1 MKEIILA
8 KYGEIALKG
17 DNRNTFEDMLVKNIK
32 RRLKKIG
39 KFEYFRRQSTIYIE
53 PLEDADIEAALES
66 LKNVFGI
73 GAIQRCA
80 VFEKDFDIV
89 AANVGEYLKPA
100 LENAKTFKVE
110 AKRSDKSFPLKS
122 PDIQQKLGDVVLD
135 NFPHL
140 GVDVHNPEVT
150 VRLEIRDNGAYLS
163 AQRIIGAGG
172 MPVGSSGKALLMLSG
187 GIDSPVA
194 GYMMAKRG
202 LVVDCIHYVSPP
214 YTSDRARLKVEKLC
228 EEMTEFC
235 GTIIFYCVPFTEIQ
249 EAIRDNCPEEYFTVI
264 MRRLM
269 VKIANR
275 VCKRD
280 KYGAIITGE
289 SLAQVASQTLS
300 ALGCTNAAAEFPVFR
315 PVIGMD
321 KIEIT
326 DISRKI
332 GTYET
337 SILPYEDC
345 CTVFSPKH
353 PRTKPS
359 LDEIIAAESSFDFD
373 KMIDEAVE
381 KTEVK
386 RFRYGEKTV
395 FLE

>member
-172 MPVGSSGKALLMLSG
+172 MPGGSSGKALLMRSG

-194 GYMMAKRG
+194 AYFAAKRG
-202 LVVDCIHYVSPP
+202 VDIEAIHFHSYP
-214 YTSDRARLKVEKLC
+214 YTSDRAKEKVIDLLKALKPY
-228 EEMTEFC
+228 C
-235 GTIIFYCVPFTEIQ
+235 GRTRMFVVSLTEIQ
-249 EAIRDNCPEEYFTVI
+249 R
-264 MRRLM
+264 
-269 VKIANR
+269 
-275 VCKRD
+275 
-280 KYGAIITGE
+280 
-289 SLAQVASQTLS
+289 SL
-300 ALGCTNAAAEFPVFR
+300 
-315 PVIGMD
+315 
-321 KIEIT
+321 
-326 DISRKI
+326 
-332 GTYET
+332 
-337 SILPYEDC
+337 
-345 CTVFSPKH
+345 
-353 PRTKPS
+353 
-359 LDEIIAAESSFDFD
+359 
-373 KMIDEAVE
+373 
-381 KTEVK
+381 
-386 RFRYGEKTV
+386 
-395 FLE
+395 

>member
-1 MKEIILA
+1 MTEVILV

-17 DNRNTFEDMLVKNIK
+17 ENKSTFEDMLLKNIK

-39 KFEYFRRQSTIYIE
+39 KFEYSRRQSTVYIE
-53 PLEDADIEAALES
+53 PLDGADIDEAVCSLE
-66 LKNVFGI
+66 KVFGI

-80 VFEKDFDIV
+80 VFPKDFRAVVDSL
-89 AANVGEYLKPA
+89 GEYLADA
-100 LENAKTFKVE
+100 LGNAKTFKIE
-110 AKRSDKSFPLKS
+110 AKRSDKTFPMRS
-122 PDIQQKLGDVVLD
+122 PDIQQQLGDAVLD
-135 NFPHL
+135 AFPHL
-140 GVDVHNPEVT
+140 GVDVHEPEIT

-163 AQRIIGAGG
+163 AKRIIGQGG

-228 EEMTEFC
+228 EEMTEYC
-235 GTIIFYCVPFTEIQ
+235 GDIIFYCVPFTEIQ
-249 EAIRDNCPEEYFTVI
+249 EALRDNCPEQYFTVL

-269 VKIANR
+269 VKIANKI
-275 VCKRD
+275 CARD
-280 KYGAIITGE
+280 GYGAIITGE
-289 SLAQVASQTLS
+289 SLAQVASQTLQ
-300 ALGCTNAAAEFPVFR
+300 ALNCTNAAAELPIFR

-326 DISRKI
+326 EISRKI

-337 SILPYEDC
+337 SIMPYEDC

-353 PRTKPS
+353 PRTRPKIE
-359 LDEIIAAESSFDFD
+359 EILEAEKAYDFD
-373 KMIDEAVE
+373 KMIDEAVA
-381 KTEVK
+381 KIEVK
-386 RFRYGEKTV
+386 RFKYGEKTV
-395 FLE
+395 FLD